1 MSPLVAGQK
10 GDLTEITEMA
20 INQLG
25 CDEEPTA
32 LNRSSHQLND
42 IRRPRPARQ
51 PNLGGLITKVE
62 MEPDKIRGSRR
73 DVSVSVIADRLP
85 QSIVER
91 KGKKWAA
98 ATHGC
103 SQSGFWLHLTP
114 WWRWWRTETPIPP
127 LLMSRRQDGVRP
139 SPPR

>member
-1 MSPLVAGQK
+1 
-10 GDLTEITEMA
+10 MA

-25 CDEEPTA
+25 SDEEPTA
-32 LNRSSHQLND
+32 LNGSSHQLND

-51 PNLGGLITKVE
+51 PNLGGFITKVE

-98 ATHGC
+98 AHSWMLAIRILAAPYTMVALVADRDPDLAA
-103 SQSGFWLHLTP
+103 SD
-114 WWRWWRTETPIPP
+114 EPP
-127 LLMSRRQDGVRP
+127 PGRRA
-139 SPPR
+139 SIAT